1 VKRDTRWLRVPI
13 LALGVL
19 LAWRACIQ
27 IGRDQQAPD
36 PGTSGGPRLTRED
49 RRIDRE
55 LSPEPGA
62 STVPAREGLAAAI
75 VIDVSGSMD
84 RPAKEDAHG
93 PKIGTA
99 KRAAMDLVD
108 QFVSYAKDH
117 KSEPVLL
124 AIYEFSDRDGQPD
137 TREVVPMGP
146 PDRDRAA
153 EAVARMRADGGTPI
167 GSAMITAKRAL
178 DATGVSRRHLLVIT
192 DGENTDGYT
201 PDDVTSAIGRRP
213 ENERPSIYFVA
224 FDIDQRR
231 FDRVR
236 DAGGLVLGAANG
248 KELGT
253 TLDALL
259 RGKILVEKEK

>member
-1 VKRDTRWLRVPI
+1 VKRNNSWLRVPI

-27 IGRDQQAPD
+27 IGRDQTAPD
-36 PGTSGGPRLTRED
+36 PGAEGPRLSRED

-55 LSPEPGA
+55 LAPDPA
-62 STVPAREGLAAAI
+62 AATVPAREGLAAAI

-84 RPAKEDAHG
+84 RPTREDENG
-93 PKIGTA
+93 PKIATA

-108 QFVSYAKDH
+108 QFVSYANDH
-117 KSEPVLL
+117 KTEPVLL

-137 TREVVPMGP
+137 AREVVPMGP
-146 PDRDRAA
+146 PDRERAA

-192 DGENTDGYT
+192 DGENTTGYT

-213 ENERPSIYFVA
+213 ESERPSIYFVA
-224 FDIDQRR
+224 FDIEATR
-231 FDRVR
+231 FNRVR
-236 DAGGLVLGAANG
+236 DAGGLVLGAASG